1 MISTDE
7 LINERKKEYAK
18 MKKTKDPSILLDSDF
33 PENRKYKHMLYWPS
47 SVCMLNVYSW
57 IRAQVR
63 VIYKDIWTGEIQNKQ
78 TNKQNTALKEAFHR
92 GRVRTDHDFK
102 VLNEFE
108 VIKQY
113 RKHERGGVCLLR
125 VAHKFVF
132 EHAEFGNSKKI

>member
-33 PENRKYKHMLYWPS
+33 PENRKYKHMLYWPL

-57 IRAQVR
+57 IRGQVR
-63 VIYKDIWTGEIQNKQ
+63 VIYKDIWTGEIK
-78 TNKQNTALKEAFHR
+78 KKKNTLKEAFHR
-92 GRVRTDHDFK
+92 GRVRTDHGFK

-113 RKHERGGVCLLR
+113 RKHKRGGVCPLR
-125 VAHKFVF
+125 VAPKFVF